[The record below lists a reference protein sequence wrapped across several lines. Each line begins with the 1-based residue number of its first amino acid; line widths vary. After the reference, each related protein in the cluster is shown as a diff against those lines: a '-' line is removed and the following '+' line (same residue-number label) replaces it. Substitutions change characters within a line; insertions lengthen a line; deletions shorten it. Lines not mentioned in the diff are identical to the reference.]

1 MDLNYLDFDGCD
13 DGDGS
18 MSWDAMASIA
28 PQRLPEALLEV
39 EAVLRWAHSAFGLPD
54 TNDAELAQWN
64 FDVQLV
70 QVTAAHSAHDL
81 DPRFDAATGHI
92 KADAAQLEGGLC
104 VLTVT
109 LSGSATFGEA
119 FTAQFEWA

>member
-13 DGDGS
+13 DGDGA

-28 PQRLPEALLEV
+28 PQRLPQALREA

-54 TNDAELAQWN
+54 TNDAELAQWH

-70 QVTAAHSAHDL
+70 QASAAHSTRDL
-81 DPRFDAATGHI
+81 DPRFGAATGHL
-92 KADAAQLEGGLC
+92 KAHAAQQEGGLC
-104 VLTVT
+104 VLTLT
-109 LSGSATFGEA
+109 LSGSATFGDA
-119 FTAQFEWA
+119 FTAQFAWA